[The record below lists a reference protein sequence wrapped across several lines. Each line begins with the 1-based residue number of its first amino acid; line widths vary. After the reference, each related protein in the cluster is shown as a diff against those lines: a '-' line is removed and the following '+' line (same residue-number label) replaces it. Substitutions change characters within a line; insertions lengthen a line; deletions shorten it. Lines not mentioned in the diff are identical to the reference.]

1 MAKKKNKGMRF
12 NSELMKD
19 SKIRLLEKFRPPYT
33 LGKPVN
39 DENALKAL
47 DACFAPVE
55 TMLSH
60 SIKSLV
66 SEGVPTFPGYPTLA
80 GISQNGIIRAG
91 VEMRAKEMTR
101 KWGELVSTEEDSDR
115 VSVLEKE
122 MEKYKFQSLFRKIA
136 EQCGFL
142 GGCLVFVD
150 DGEAKEE
157 LVNALPRSGRVLK
170 GQQIRFTILDPWVVY
185 PGPYNSTNPL
195 AMDYFKPK
203 VWYVQGTPVSAT
215 RLIYFTENELPDMIK
230 PAYNFFGISL
240 AQKVLDAVS
249 HYTRNRE
256 SASKLLE
263 KVSLVVLK
271 TNMTDILSGDSDMNL
286 RRRLEYFGKEWSFKG
301 VAAIDKDNEDLS
313 IFNNTLSG
321 IVDIVRQS
329 MEYVAAMFNEPAT
342 KLWGISPAGM
352 NATGESDMKNHYD
365 NIASLQE
372 QMFMPGLTDMLNII
386 QLVKYGDIDTGI
398 HFEFAPLSSEENR
411 IRAETNKIKAET
423 ADIYV
428 NMGAIGAQEVRD
440 AVIKDPNSGY
450 NDLPE
455 YGPDVEAFG
464 TEPPAGGTAQPAG
477 GTIPATGGTS
487 PSISGT
493 TGE

>member
-1 MAKKKNKGMRF
+1 MKKSKKKNRRIAHFGIGEDITVDKRLELADKF
-12 NSELMKD
+12 N
-19 SKIRLLEKFRPPYT
+19 PPFT
-33 LGKPVN
+33 MGKPTEKEAIAV
-39 DENALKAL
+39 L
-47 DACFAPVE
+47 DSCFEPVR
-55 TMLSH
+55 TMIAH
-60 SIKSLV
+60 SISNLT
-66 SEGVPTFPGYPTLA
+66 SEGVPTFPGYATLV
-80 GISQNGIIRAG
+80 GISQNGIIRSG

-101 KWGELVSTEEDSDR
+101 KWGELISTEDDSGDSDR
-115 VSVLEKE
+115 ISELTKE
-122 MEKYKFQSLFRKIA
+122 MEKHKFQTLFRKIA

-142 GGCLVFVD
+142 GGCLVFIDVGD
-150 DGEAKEE
+150 REEE
-157 LVNALPRSGRVLK
+157 LVNALPRNGTILK
-170 GQQIRFTILDPWVVY
+170 GKDIKFTLLDPWIVY

-195 AMDYFKPK
+195 AVDYFKPK
-203 VWYVQGTPVSAT
+203 VWYIQGTPVSKT
-215 RLIYFTENELPDMIK
+215 RLVYFSEDELPDMIK

-271 TNMTDILSGDSDMNL
+271 TNMQDILSGDSDL
-286 RRRLEYFGKEWSFKG
+286 ELKRRLSYFGKEWSFKG
-301 VAAIDKDNEDLS
+301 VAAIDKESEDLS

-372 QMFMPGLTDMLNII
+372 QMLMPGLMDMLNVI
-386 QLVKYGDIDTGI
+386 QLARYGDIDTGI
-398 HFEFAPLSSEENR
+398 KFEFSPLSSEESR
-411 IRAETNKIKAET
+411 IKAETNKIKAET

-440 AVIKDPNSGY
+440 AVIEDPNSGY
-450 NDLPE
+450 NDLPK
-455 YGPDVEAFG
+455 YGPDVALSG
-464 TEPPAGGTAQPAG
+464 GLEPTAGPAPREVEHENLN
-477 GTIPATGGTS
+477 ID
-487 PSISGT
+487 I
-493 TGE
+493 